1 MEIGKLVEW
10 HGQFAS
16 LFGLEGSIGVVI
28 DVSENVIPISWWVQ
42 FGSEK
47 FSIPEEN
54 LKVLRK

>member
-1 MEIGKLVEW
+1 MKIGNLVTW

-28 DVSENVIPISWWVQ
+28 DVSETTPVSWWVQ

-47 FSIPEEN
+47 FSIPEQS
-54 LKVLRK
+54 LKVLCK

>member
-28 DVSENVIPISWWVQ
+28 GVMEFAPASWWVQ